1 MSAMQNLIEEF
12 PSQIR
17 KAVEIGKNIRVTP
30 HNEEIQ
36 NIFIAGL
43 GGSGIGGNLVESIVS
58 PALQVPLLVGKNYEI
73 PKFIGK
79 NTLFIAS
86 SFSGSTEE
94 TLIAL
99 SQVKDAK
106 IACISSGGKLIEI
119 AQAKGFDYVQI
130 PCEAPCPRAF
140 LGYSFVQILYL
151 LKGYGLLNYDFE
163 ADLLASA
170 ELLES
175 KQVQIRQQAQSIA
188 ELCFAKIPF
197 IYSDTRLQA
206 VITRF
211 QQQINEN
218 AKQLCHT
225 HIFPEMNH
233 NELVGWQLGK
243 EHYQHTSVLLVKSSY
258 DHPRTRLRMDI
269 CEPIFREKTSRLQVL
284 QAQGTSF
291 LEQALYLIHIFD
303 WASLFLAEKNGVDAF
318 PVDIITHL
326 KNELA
331 KEAWE

>member
-1 MSAMQNLIEEF
+1 MSAMQKLIEGF
-12 PSQIR
+12 ALQIR
-17 KAVEIGKNIRVTP
+17 KAVEIGKNIRTTA
-30 HNEEIQ
+30 HSEEIQ
-36 NIFIAGL
+36 NVFVAGL
-43 GGSGIGGNLVESIVS
+43 GGSGIGGNLVESIVL
-58 PALQVPLLVGKNYEI
+58 PVMKVPLIVSKNYEI
-73 PKFIGK
+73 PKFVGK

-94 TLIAL
+94 TLISL

-119 AQAKGFDYVQI
+119 AQEKGYDYVQI
-130 PCEAPCPRAF
+130 PNEAPCPRAF

-151 LKGYGLLNYDFE
+151 LKHHGLLDYNFE

-170 ELLES
+170 DLLEQ
-175 KQVQIRQQAQSIA
+175 KRPQILAEAKAIA
-188 ELCFAKIPF
+188 ELCYSKIPF

-218 AKQLCHT
+218 AKQLCHI

-243 EHYQHTSVLLVKSSY
+243 EHYRNTAVLLVKTTY

-269 CEPIFREKTSRLQVL
+269 CEPIFEAKTSALQNI
-284 QAQGTSF
+284 QAQGASF
-291 LEQALYLIHIFD
+291 VEQALYLIHVFD

-331 KEAWE
+331 KEAW

>member
-1 MSAMQNLIEEF
+1 MSAMQKLIEGF

-17 KAVEIGKNIRVTP
+17 KAVEIGKKIRTTA

-36 NIFIAGL
+36 NVFVAGL

-58 PALQVPLLVGKNYEI
+58 PAMQVPLIVGKNYEI

-86 SFSGSTEE
+86 SFSGGTEE
-94 TLIAL
+94 TLISL

-119 AQAKGFDYVQI
+119 AQAKGYDYVQI
-130 PCEAPCPRAF
+130 PNEAPCPRAF
-140 LGYSFVQILYL
+140 LGYSFVQILFL
-151 LKGYGLLNYDFE
+151 LKHYGLLQYDFE
-163 ADLLASA
+163 ADLLASVD
-170 ELLES
+170 LLER
-175 KQVQIRQQAQSIA
+175 KQSEIQAEAQKIA
-188 ELCFAKIPF
+188 TLCYGKIPF

-243 EHYQHTSVLLVKSSY
+243 TYYQNTAVLLVKTTY

-269 CEPIFREKTSRLQVL
+269 CEPIFQEKTSALQII

-291 LEQALYLIHIFD
+291 IEQALYLINVFD

-331 KEAWE
+331 KEAW